1 MEEGQTQNNF
11 EDTKRV
17 IRIRKWKKARH
28 CNGEK
33 KKDKRTN
40 NDRQIIATNRAKL
53 ITLKEGGEPMCSGR
67 VSSSYSTSRRVALVT
82 NPVISHKRGKVR
94 IMITT
99 NGKRPLSFVT
109 QICHNC

>member
-1 MEEGQTQNNF
+1 MAVQNNVK
-11 EDTKRV
+11 DDKKV

-33 KKDKRTN
+33 KKDKRTH

-53 ITLKEGGEPMCSGR
+53 TPLKEGGELMCFGR

-82 NPVISHKRGKVR
+82 NPVINHKRGKVR

-99 NGKRPLSFVT
+99 NGKHPRSFVT
-109 QICHNC
+109 QIFHNC

>member
-53 ITLKEGGEPMCSGR
+53 TTLKEGGEPMCSGR

-82 NPVISHKRGKVR
+82 NPVISYKRGKVR